1 MTTDSELARL
11 YAKAPTTGIALA
23 VQLNDMAGR
32 SKGFGNASER
42 PASIVD
48 ADPLSPT
55 AFGHYLTEGDAR
67 LFIALRD
74 DYASRLESPAQS
86 EDAMAAAL
94 VDSLDGE
101 GRARADGL
109 TSARLAEI
117 VSDGPAACY
126 NDPWAV
132 KQERIELAKEVVF
145 LRHAYHSTAAALD
158 ATCEREESERA
169 ALATPVGLRPCH
181 HGMNTIECPMCSK
194 ALAAPTTHPEGD
206 VVEAMRHL
214 DVIAQIADSLYQHL
228 GESDEAAYTLHVA
241 EQAARAA
248 LTPNPTTPQ
257 TEAKP

>member
-11 YAKAPTTGIALA
+11 YAKACEA
-23 VQLNDMAGR
+23 M
-32 SKGFGNASER
+32 
-42 PASIVD
+42 
-48 ADPLSPT
+48 
-55 AFGHYLTEGDAR
+55 AR
-67 LFIALRD
+67 LFYEFELGAKLG
-74 DYASRLESPAQS
+74 DYDTDAASISEFLTAFASRLESPAQS

-206 VVEAMRHL
+206 VVEALLRL
-214 DVIAQIADSLYQHL
+214 ADDWHVKALAVT
-228 GESDEAAYTLHVA
+228 EAAHGGFSNYAALVA
-241 EQAARAA
+241 ERDAAEDAYAIARRAA